1 MELVQILIILLVFF
15 SILLFSLSIIYIILV
30 MKNRKSN
37 EMKRENTDIVNSDVS
52 NKKEKSKSYDL
63 KNSVYDFMDFD
74 EIKDNMIIRKNRT
87 QYVMVV
93 RCKGG
98 NYDLMSE
105 EEKVSVESGFV
116 QFLNTL
122 RSPIQLYVQT
132 TSLNLKDILE
142 EYQKRLHV
150 MEKEIRDIDQQ
161 IYVAKSNGEMKRLEK
176 LAFEKRRR
184 ENVLEYSIDISD
196 YIARMS
202 MNRNILQQKTYVVVS
217 YYSSETEISE
227 SMTKEEVDN
236 ICFSELYTRTQ
247 TVLRSLGSS
256 GVTGKILN
264 SEELSELLYAA
275 YNRDES
281 EIMQLSKAL
290 DAEYDALYSV
300 GKDVLEKKKEMLD
313 EMIDREAVNLATE
326 SIKVADE
333 KIKNENKIMK
343 KALEIIEEYK
353 GQMSEELYDQTKKE
367 IVGVTEE
374 DNKEDTE
381 EKKVKRGR
389 PRKTE

>member
-161 IYVAKSNGEMKRLEK
+161 IYVAKSNDEMKRLEK
-176 LAFEKRRR
+176 LAFEKRRT

-264 SEELSELLYAA
+264 SEELSELLYSA

-374 DNKEDTE
+374 DNKEHTE
-381 EKKVKRGR
+381 QKKVKIGR
-389 PRKTE
+389 SRKTE

>member
-264 SEELSELLYAA
+264 SEELS
-275 YNRDES
+275 
-281 EIMQLSKAL
+281 
-290 DAEYDALYSV
+290 
-300 GKDVLEKKKEMLD
+300 
-313 EMIDREAVNLATE
+313 
-326 SIKVADE
+326 
-333 KIKNENKIMK
+333 
-343 KALEIIEEYK
+343 
-353 GQMSEELYDQTKKE
+353 
-367 IVGVTEE
+367 
-374 DNKEDTE
+374 
-381 EKKVKRGR
+381 
-389 PRKTE
+389 

>member
-1 MELVQILIILLVFF
+1 
-15 SILLFSLSIIYIILV
+15 

>member
-1 MELVQILIILLVFF
+1 
-15 SILLFSLSIIYIILV
+15 
-30 MKNRKSN
+30 
-37 EMKRENTDIVNSDVS
+37 
-52 NKKEKSKSYDL
+52 
-63 KNSVYDFMDFD
+63 
-74 EIKDNMIIRKNRT
+74 
-87 QYVMVV
+87 
-93 RCKGG
+93 
-98 NYDLMSE
+98 
-105 EEKVSVESGFV
+105 
-116 QFLNTL
+116 
-122 RSPIQLYVQT
+122 
-132 TSLNLKDILE
+132 
-142 EYQKRLHV
+142 
-150 MEKEIRDIDQQ
+150 
-161 IYVAKSNGEMKRLEK
+161 
-176 LAFEKRRR
+176 
-184 ENVLEYSIDISD
+184 
-196 YIARMS
+196 
-202 MNRNILQQKTYVVVS
+202 
-217 YYSSETEISE
+217 TEISE